1 MTTYLQRNRAPAT
14 PAGAHGLTLIEL
26 LMVTGGL
33 AVLFGIAIPA
43 ISGASEATHAMR
55 ARQQLMSSYQAALDG
70 AVTANARATLCPSS
84 DGRSCVEGDDWS
96 GGWIAFVDTNADRE
110 HQFDEPI
117 LSRQPALPGKLRLHS
132 TVGRTRIEIQADGS
146 VQGSNVT
153 FTLCDGRGAAKA
165 ESLVLS
171 NKNILAVE
179 TPTAQAA
186 ASTCQH

>member
-1 MTTYLQRNRAPAT
+1 MTTDQQRHRAPAT
-14 PAGAHGLTLIEL
+14 PTGVRGMTLIEL
-26 LMVTGGL
+26 LMVAGAL

-43 ISGASEATHAMR
+43 VSGAAEATHAMQ
-55 ARQQLMSSYQAALDG
+55 ARQQLMSSYQAALNG
-70 AVTANARATLCPSS
+70 AVMANSRTTMCPSG
-84 DGRSCVEGDDWS
+84 DGRSCAAGDDWS

-110 HQFDEPI
+110 HQSDEPV
-117 LSRQPALPGKLRLHS
+117 LYRQPALPGKLRLHS

-179 TPTAQAA
+179 TPTAEAA